1 MNKSPSFSVSTFVL
15 IACAGIGLCGST
27 AVAAA
32 IIDAEISGIFVD
44 GADNNNT
51 LGLGTQTPVS
61 LFGRSVVVRFSYDT
75 ALVPLGGSSGPGL
88 FYYQTPNELS
98 TASIDDGWLSE
109 PTVLIDGVL
118 APRPTAFAHPN
129 GVPRKS
135 IHIQGGDPGF
145 FILFYQNSSVS
156 ESGEIPHGLTN
167 FQIDLAFPLLSSRPQ
182 SPINF
187 LPTQPLDETFRPN
200 QSGQVVLGDTS
211 NHTGGTGAYGIFAGF
226 AVSRAVLTL
235 RPVPLPTGAWML
247 APALCLLVARCRSSK
262 NQNRPASSGQKTRRA
277 RFQT

>member
-1 MNKSPSFSVSTFVL
+1 MNKSVSFSVPTL
-15 IACAGIGLCGST
+15 IRIAWLVIGMCGPT

-32 IIDAEISGIFVD
+32 IIDAEISGVFFD

-75 ALVPLGGSSGPGL
+75 ALVPVGGSSGPGL

-98 TASIDDGWLSE
+98 TASIDDPWLSE
-109 PTVLIDGVL
+109 PTVTIDGVL

-145 FILFYQNSSVS
+145 FILFYQC
-156 ESGEIPHGLTN
+156 N
-167 FQIDLAFPLLSSRPQ
+167 FFD
-182 SPINF
+182 
-187 LPTQPLDETFRPN
+187 
-200 QSGQVVLGDTS
+200 
-211 NHTGGTGAYGIFAGF
+211 IF
-226 AVSRAVLTL
+226 
-235 RPVPLPTGAWML
+235 
-247 APALCLLVARCRSSK
+247 
-262 NQNRPASSGQKTRRA
+262 
-277 RFQT
+277 